1 MDEWRKC
8 SGPIGYQLLKRLL
21 TFPNSQH
28 FELLQ
33 KGMLV
38 AITPG
43 PLPQT
48 LYSCHVVPCV
58 CVCVCVYTPN
68 DRVNQ
73 PQGSL
78 QVRRKVVYSNSEFVS
93 TLYFQ
98 AHHLSAQPPTKSPF
112 SYLTGSRQAL
122 ELQLRPMSRIYP
134 RALLRGPAPGE
145 SGVLGPRRR
154 VRRNTEGA

>member
-8 SGPIGYQLLKRLL
+8 SRPIGYQLLKRLL
-21 TFPNSQH
+21 TFADSQH

-48 LYSCHVVPCV
+48 LYSCHAVPCV
-58 CVCVCVYTPN
+58 CVCVCTPN
-68 DRVNQ
+68 DRVSQ

-78 QVRRKVVYSNSEFVS
+78 QVRRTVVYSDSEFVS

-98 AHHLSAQPPTKSPF
+98 THHLSAQPPTKSPL
-112 SYLTGSRQAL
+112 SYLAGSRQARQ
-122 ELQLRPMSRIYP
+122 LQLRPMSGIYP
-134 RALLRGPAPGE
+134 RALLWGPAPGE
-145 SGVLGPRRR
+145 SGMLGPRSR